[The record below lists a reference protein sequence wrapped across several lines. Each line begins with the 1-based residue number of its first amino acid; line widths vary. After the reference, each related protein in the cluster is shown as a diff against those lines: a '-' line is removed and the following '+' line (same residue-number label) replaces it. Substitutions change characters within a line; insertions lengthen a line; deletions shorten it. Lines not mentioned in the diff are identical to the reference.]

1 MTKNNESVKEIK
13 DDGLSFDSEL
23 KDNTDGL
30 SYDPE
35 LENTKII
42 ASDPVVD
49 EPDNDDGLTFDKE
62 LYGPTFILDKS
73 YNIDVSKYIGRVG
86 NGTEV
91 YMPNVIE
98 GGIDILNQNR
108 ADNQGFFEQAGN
120 FLGQVLVGEIGG
132 GTLEAAGYLLDIGS
146 IIDVMQGD
154 EVEWGNFITEAGQGL
169 REGVEEKMRIHQDPS
184 AEGFGKM
191 ADSGWWFSNGV
202 SIASTLSML
211 IPTMGAMRALS
222 FIGRGIGMT
231 KGLKAVRKAM
241 GMAEQMGTK
250 ASWATNGISQ
260 AVLSRNI
267 ENWMEAHGTFE
278 DYKSSHAGKVNPQTN
293 EKFTDEELTT
303 LASQAASSN
312 WKKGWV
318 MLAQDI
324 PQYLALGKVFNP
336 ISKKMVSA
344 TNAASKK
351 GITANWKPWQQKS
364 LGVAK
369 TFFGEGGEESYQ
381 YLISEQSKLKADL
394 DIGYIT
400 QKEYDQKMSDAFG
413 SEEMLT
419 SAFFGGLGGNVF
431 QAAGAGINDVFKSKD
446 RKEYEKNLAES
457 YTQHIGNK
465 SKQVSLMF
473 QYLNQADGKGSK
485 VLRDQVI
492 NDSMMTLA
500 TEALEMDK
508 FDQFYETIG
517 LVSEMSE
524 EDIKN
529 FENQT
534 GQEFSSELAKQYAP
548 ELQKKAIEIR
558 DIYLKHR
565 NYYAPTTSSRLAR
578 LEMENKG
585 LETRAEKG
593 KEAAENIKAVV
604 RKNFK
609 TKASET
615 LHTKL
620 ALREKGQVLRR
631 RKTALTARLNA
642 EGEDSPKRAFIQEA
656 LDDNARSFK
665 KYQLDTRNQTKE
677 NKALDTDDKEARD
690 LQAEDDA
697 ASEKTYNKL
706 YKEEVLSALES
717 EAVARE
723 NIIINNEDMAF
734 SKSEEGISLLKKES
748 LQKKINEY
756 NDIEDDNLAIEKL
769 KEVKDD
775 LADKMDYL
783 SDEEK
788 TSLKESVDAKI
799 KERLDQ
805 QQKEDDATA
814 KASINASRLAKL
826 REQNNDPS
834 VASNQKITEIA
845 DVVEDENADAD
856 PVLSEDQL
864 KDSEKRD
871 KQLVGSGQFMSM
883 LDKVENK
890 DGTSAT
896 PGYDEYVVNPSNKVG
911 QEFRYTPVSMDQKLT
926 KDQNNAISD
935 FEKLK
940 PGDDIPQNVLDNL
953 PIQATHTEY
962 KDVFTFLRT
971 KPNQNAP
978 LEDRAAYEQGYASQR
993 EIIINKLVNG
1003 EDVTSTVALNT
1014 GGDLMMDY
1022 DTEERLV
1029 PEHSVLDLM
1038 QINGDESKVKL
1049 MVTNKEGFLM
1059 DTQKKT
1065 DKDLGNRS
1073 MLLDRDSADN
1083 RMPYRGGVFLKV
1095 KKANGEPFALR
1106 LNLKK
1111 NTKKQAELLAELLIK
1126 TGVPVATRDK
1136 EGKVITN
1143 KKGVQVVEKE
1153 IKLSTPL
1160 EYLDEDLQN
1169 DIREQM
1175 GPEIDMLDPKYKNP
1189 TVNDLIDSFIYVS
1202 EQTEGKT
1209 SELYFS
1215 SDNHLM
1221 FGNGKSITLKNRS
1234 EASSQEEL
1242 VDFLVN
1248 NKRRQFK
1255 LSMWNENGAYRKYV
1269 LDNKIISTDGTIDG
1283 PLFQNTRKR
1292 TKRGDMTGK
1301 RIQLYMNPVKNEAPV
1316 QMDENGQVSTMF
1328 SLANIPG
1335 AKPVKKAKSGSDTSA
1350 TQQTGEADVKIA
1362 DIERR
1367 TTKVISSE
1375 IVEKGNRKGQT
1386 RTVTQ
1391 TNSIE
1396 EKEGTTVS
1404 VTEYEAKVGDT
1415 TVSLGGRAMTV
1426 KEFKEEF
1433 PMDEDWLS
1441 ALEDLD
1447 DSSIIIVRKVKK
1459 VPKSSRFENAVSV
1472 NHVDLGGKMDLAFKK
1487 DDAKYDAELA
1497 VLKPTQPTSGAENT
1511 YKIGDTQISA
1521 NENNDVYL
1529 PPKGSPVSQS
1539 FLQFS
1544 SDEEMDDV
1552 DNFDD
1557 VDFED
1562 VNMGFDPSEDLSKQ
1576 DDGKPEIKCK
1586 KQE

>member
-1 MTKNNESVKEIK
+1 MANNNESVEEIK
-13 DDGLSFDSEL
+13 DDGLSFNSEL
-23 KDNTDGL
+23 EDKSDGL
-30 SYDPE
+30 SYNPE

-49 EPDNDDGLTFDKE
+49 EPDNDDGLTFNKE
-62 LYGPTFILDKS
+62 LQGPTFIQDKS
-73 YNIDVSKYIGRVG
+73 YNIDVSQYEGDVG

-91 YMPNVIE
+91 YMPDVTG

-108 ADNQGFFEQAGN
+108 ADNQGFFSQAGN
-120 FLGQVLVGEIGG
+120 FLGQAVVGEIVG
-132 GTLEAAGYLLDIGS
+132 GTIEGMGYLLDVGS

-154 EVEWGNFITEAGQGL
+154 EAEWGNFITEAGQGI
-169 REGVEEKMRIHQDPS
+169 RKGVEENMRIHQDPS

-202 SIASTLSML
+202 SVASTLSML

-222 FIGRGIGMT
+222 FVGKGIGMS
-231 KGLKAVRKAM
+231 KGLRSVRKAM

-278 DYKSSHAGKVNPQTN
+278 DYKSSRAGKINPQTN
-293 EKFTDEELTT
+293 EKFTDEELTK

-312 WKKGWV
+312 WKKGWA

-336 ISKKMVSA
+336 ISKKMVNA

-394 DIGYIT
+394 DIGYIN
-400 QKEYDQKMSDAFG
+400 QKQYDQKMSDAFG

-431 QAAGAGINDVFKSKD
+431 KAAGAGVNDVFKSKD

-457 YTQHIGNK
+457 YNSHIGNK

-473 QYLNQADGKGSK
+473 QYLNQSDEKGSK

-524 EDIKN
+524 EDLKN

-558 DIYLKHR
+558 DIYIKHR

-642 EGEDSPKRAFIQEA
+642 EGKDSPKRAFIQEA

-665 KYQLDTRNQTKE
+665 KYQLDTRNQTKA
-677 NKALDTDDKEARD
+677 NKALDADDKEARD

-717 EAVARE
+717 EAVAQE

-734 SKSEEGISLLKKES
+734 SKSEEGISLVKKEN

-756 NDIEDDNLAIEKL
+756 DDIEDTSVAIEKL

-775 LADKMDYL
+775 LADKIDYL

-788 TSLKESVDAKI
+788 TSLKESVGVKI
-799 KERLDQ
+799 KELEQ
-805 QQKEDDATA
+805 KQKEDDATA
-814 KASINASRLAKL
+814 KAELIEAARALEL
-826 REQNNDPS
+826 RRQNKDIS
-834 VASNQKITEIA
+834 VVSNQVITEIA

-864 KDSEKRD
+864 KESQKRD
-871 KQLVGSGQFMSM
+871 KQLVGSGQFMAM
-883 LDKVENK
+883 LDKVKNK

-896 PGYDEYVVNPSNKVG
+896 PGYDEYVVNPSSKVG

-926 KDQNNAISD
+926 KTQNDAISD

-940 PGDDIPQNVLDNL
+940 PGNTVPQNVLDNL
-953 PIQATHTEY
+953 PIQSTHTEY
-962 KDVFTFLRT
+962 KDVFTFLPT

-978 LEDRAAYEQGYASQR
+978 LEDRAAYERGYASQR

-1014 GGDLMMDY
+1014 GGDLVMDY
-1022 DTEERLV
+1022 DRDAAPENRV
-1029 PEHSVLDLM
+1029 PENSILDLM

-1083 RMPYRGGVFLKV
+1083 RMPYRGGMFLKV

-1111 NTKKQAELLAELLIK
+1111 NTRKQAELLAELLIK
-1126 TGVPVATRDK
+1126 TVVPVATRDK
-1136 EGKVITN
+1136 EGKIITN

-1189 TVNDLIDSFIYVS
+1189 TVNELIDSFVYVS
-1202 EQTEGKT
+1202 ELTKHKT
-1209 SELYFS
+1209 SRLYFEGN
-1215 SDNHLM
+1215 DLM
-1221 FGNGKSITLKNRS
+1221 FGDGKSIKVKNRS

-1248 NKRRQFK
+1248 KKRRQFK

-1269 LDNKIISTDGTIDG
+1269 LDNRIISTDGTING
-1283 PLFQNTRKR
+1283 PLFQNTRER
-1292 TKRGDMTGK
+1292 SKRGGMVKGSK
-1301 RIQLYMNPVKNEAPV
+1301 RIQLYMEPVTNEAPV
-1316 QMDENGQVSTMF
+1316 EMDDSGQVSTTL

-1335 AKPVKKAKSGSDTSA
+1335 AKPVKKPQP
-1350 TQQTGEADVKIA
+1350 TQQT
-1362 DIERR
+1362 
-1367 TTKVISSE
+1367 
-1375 IVEKGNRKGQT
+1375 
-1386 RTVTQ
+1386 
-1391 TNSIE
+1391 
-1396 EKEGTTVS
+1396 S
-1404 VTEYEAKVGDT
+1404 V
-1415 TVSLGGRAMTV
+1415 
-1426 KEFKEEF
+1426 
-1433 PMDEDWLS
+1433 
-1441 ALEDLD
+1441 
-1447 DSSIIIVRKVKK
+1447 
-1459 VPKSSRFENAVSV
+1459 
-1472 NHVDLGGKMDLAFKK
+1472 
-1487 DDAKYDAELA
+1487 
-1497 VLKPTQPTSGAENT
+1497 AENT
-1511 YKIGDTQISA
+1511 YKIGDTQISS
-1521 NENNDVYL
+1521 NENNDVSS

-1539 FLQFS
+1539 FLTFS
-1544 SDEEMDDV
+1544 SDEEMDNV
-1552 DNFDD
+1552 DDFDD
-1557 VDFED
+1557 VDFDD
-1562 VNMGFDPSEDLSKQ
+1562 VNMESEPSENVSNL
-1576 DDGKPEIKCK
+1576 DDGNPETKCK
-1586 KQE
+1586 K